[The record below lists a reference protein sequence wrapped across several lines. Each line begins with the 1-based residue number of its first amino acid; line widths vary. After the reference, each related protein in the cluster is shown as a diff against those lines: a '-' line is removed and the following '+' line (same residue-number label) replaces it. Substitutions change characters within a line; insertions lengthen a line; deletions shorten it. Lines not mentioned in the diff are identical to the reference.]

1 MLLRKLGRIFG
12 RGRFRSE
19 LEEEMAFHRAQLE
32 RELVAGGMRAD
43 EARRRSG
50 VQFGNAARM
59 REESQEVIGFRAET
73 VMQDVRFALR
83 QLRKNPGFAAT
94 AVVILALGIA
104 SSVAIFAFVDAALIK
119 PLPYEKP
126 GRLVQL
132 FESIPLGPRF
142 HLSYPD
148 YLDWKR
154 ENRTFSALNV
164 FGPWGFMMKTP
175 DGLRQTDGARVSD
188 GFFRTLGVKP
198 VLGRDFYYGEDRPEA
213 APTTLITYAAWQKR
227 YGGSPGV
234 LGQVVVLNNEPYT
247 IIGVL
252 PRDFSFAP
260 AEPAEFW
267 AVLKPSTCRG
277 CHGLFGVAR
286 LKDGVTF
293 EQAYADVKGIAER
306 LAKKYPDSNRDQA
319 AFMLPL
325 IDVIVGDI
333 RPVLLV
339 LISGAGLLLL
349 IASVNVASLLLVRTE
364 NRRREMAV
372 RGAMGASPRRLVRQ
386 FLTEGMMLALIGGA
400 MGVAAAQ
407 ESMRM
412 LSSLIPKDMMAAMP
426 FLRGLGLNLRVGV
439 FALGLMILSTALFA
453 FIPIVRMRFGAIREG
468 LSDAGRGATGMGWR
482 RFGANLVVVELATA
496 LVLLAGAGLLGKSL
510 YRLLHT
516 DIGMQP
522 DHNATVRVE
531 AQPEKYSKPEL
542 QVALGREVERRMA
555 SLPGVQT
562 VGITTKLPIEDA
574 DWTTSFKIVGQPDR
588 GEHREVAIRFVNAG
602 YMQVLKTRLLR
613 GSYFSGDEDLSK
625 PQVVIIN
632 EAMAKQ
638 FFPGEDPVGKQI
650 SLYGD
655 RAKPMLIVG
664 MISDIQEGQLDAA
677 PRGAMYLPFWQSPSS
692 GFVVLA
698 RTAQSDEA
706 VLPMLQSALHAI
718 DGGMAIF
725 SPMTMD
731 QKIHDAPATYL
742 HRSAAWLV
750 GGFAAM
756 ALLLGV
762 VGLYG
767 VIAYGVSQR
776 TREIGVRMA
785 LGAERGSVYG
795 LVLREAGR
803 LIVVGVAIGLAAS
816 LGTAVL
822 MRKLLFGVQAWDA
835 STLAAVALVLAVCSL
850 LAAWM
855 PARRAASVSPAVAL
869 RAE

>member
-12 RGRFRSE
+12 RGRFRAE
-19 LEEEMAFHRAQLE
+19 LDEEMAFHRAQLE

-319 AFMLPL
+319 AYMLPL
-325 IDVIVGDI
+325 IDVIVGDMNGDGKTDI
-333 RPVLLV
+333 VISLAAKNSAGAQPRIAT
-339 LISGAGLLLL
+339 LISQPNGTLRWLSAV
-349 IASVNVASLLLVRTE
+349 SVATLPSTSTYLERIQSHVL
-364 NRRREMAV
+364 
-372 RGAMGASPRRLVRQ
+372 
-386 FLTEGMMLALIGGA
+386 
-400 MGVAAAQ
+400 
-407 ESMRM
+407 
-412 LSSLIPKDMMAAMP
+412 D
-426 FLRGLGLNLRVGV
+426 LNLDGKLDFFIPTTQSVTTPPTQVIAVLAGN
-439 FALGLMILSTALFA
+439 GTGNLSTAQRQPAMGSLQYVMSIPLTVGAPASVLFA
-453 FIPIVRMRFGAIREG
+453 G
-468 LSDAGRGATGMGWR
+468 STGTHLW
-482 RFGANLVVVELATA
+482 
-496 LVLLAGAGLLGKSL
+496 
-510 YRLLHT
+510 
-516 DIGMQP
+516 
-522 DHNATVRVE
+522 
-531 AQPEKYSKPEL
+531 
-542 QVALGREVERRMA
+542 
-555 SLPGVQT
+555 
-562 VGITTKLPIEDA
+562 
-574 DWTTSFKIVGQPDR
+574 
-588 GEHREVAIRFVNAG
+588 
-602 YMQVLKTRLLR
+602 VLKN
-613 GSYFSGDEDLSK
+613 LS
-625 PQVVIIN
+625 
-632 EAMAKQ
+632 
-638 FFPGEDPVGKQI
+638 
-650 SLYGD
+650 
-655 RAKPMLIVG
+655 
-664 MISDIQEGQLDAA
+664 
-677 PRGAMYLPFWQSPSS
+677 
-692 GFVVLA
+692 
-698 RTAQSDEA
+698 
-706 VLPMLQSALHAI
+706 H
-718 DGGMAIF
+718 
-725 SPMTMD
+725 
-731 QKIHDAPATYL
+731 
-742 HRSAAWLV
+742 
-750 GGFAAM
+750 
-756 ALLLGV
+756 
-762 VGLYG
+762 
-767 VIAYGVSQR
+767 
-776 TREIGVRMA
+776 
-785 LGAERGSVYG
+785 
-795 LVLREAGR
+795 
-803 LIVVGVAIGLAAS
+803 
-816 LGTAVL
+816 
-822 MRKLLFGVQAWDA
+822 
-835 STLAAVALVLAVCSL
+835 
-850 LAAWM
+850 
-855 PARRAASVSPAVAL
+855 
-869 RAE
+869 